1 MGENNVSVKKERQI
15 GLDIIRALAIIFV
28 FITHGISYK
37 GLLDQ
42 KVLTRRVE
50 CNFDIKVYCS

>member
-1 MGENNVSVKKERQI
+1 MSDNNVSAKKERQI

-42 KVLTRRVE
+42 KVLTR
-50 CNFDIKVYCS
+50 